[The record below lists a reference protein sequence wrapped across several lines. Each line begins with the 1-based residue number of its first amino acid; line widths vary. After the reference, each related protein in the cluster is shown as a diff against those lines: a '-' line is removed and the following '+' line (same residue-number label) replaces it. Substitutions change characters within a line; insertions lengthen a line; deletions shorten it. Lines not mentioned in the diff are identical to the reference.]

1 MIGKLFIRDKL
12 MIKFGISILL
22 SSLLLGV
29 GVRVM
34 LIRNCDVGDGFV
46 NGVMGYVFYFVYGCN
61 NVVNNV
67 VVIGVIFDNIN
78 VGNKF
83 GKKIRNGNNVLIER
97 I

>member
-1 MIGKLFIRDKL
+1 

-34 LIRNCDVGDGFV
+34 LIRNCDVSDGFV

-61 NVVNNV
+61 YVVNNV

-78 VGNKF
+78 VGNKL